1 MTDHWPQITWDAM
14 SAEKREA
21 VIRRARWVTGKGTL
35 NFVGKR
41 LLRSSWTDI
50 CEGTQNILVRHA

>member
-1 MTDHWPQITWDAM
+1 MTDHWPKITWDAM

-35 NFVGKR
+35 NSVGKR
-41 LLRSSWTDI
+41 LLRSSWDDI
-50 CEGTQNILVRHA
+50 CGGTQNILLRHA